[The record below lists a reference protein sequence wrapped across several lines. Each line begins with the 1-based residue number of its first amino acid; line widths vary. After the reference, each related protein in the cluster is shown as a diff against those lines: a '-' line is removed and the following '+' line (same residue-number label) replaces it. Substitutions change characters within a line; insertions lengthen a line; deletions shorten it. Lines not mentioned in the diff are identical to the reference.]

1 MNIHESRRH
10 ESRRVNDTGAIQL
23 AVFGHPITHSL
34 SPEIHTQFAE
44 SLGINI
50 DYRRIDCP
58 AGQLAKQLDAFQ
70 AQSGRGC
77 NLTVPLKNEGLGLA
91 IQASAAARMAGAAN
105 TLIWKEGGWH
115 ADNTD
120 GAGLIADFGNQQLN
134 IRNQSILILGAGG
147 AVAGI
152 LPALIDQQ
160 PSAICILN
168 RSLDKAEQLARR
180 FAATASIQTG
190 NLEQTPA
197 QAPFDLLI
205 QATSL
210 GHQGICPDI
219 HPHWLKS
226 GATMY
231 DLNYGPAHQPLR
243 AWCEARSIRCIDGRG
258 MLVEQAASAFE
269 LFTGHKPDTAAV
281 HAWIQS

>member
-1 MNIHESRRH
+1 M
-10 ESRRVNDTGAIQL
+10 
-23 AVFGHPITHSL
+23 
-34 SPEIHTQFAE
+34 
-44 SLGINI
+44 
-50 DYRRIDCP
+50 
-58 AGQLAKQLDAFQ
+58 
-70 AQSGRGC
+70 
-77 NLTVPLKNEGLGLA
+77 
-91 IQASAAARMAGAAN
+91 
-105 TLIWKEGGWH
+105 
-115 ADNTD
+115 
-120 GAGLIADFGNQQLN
+120 
-134 IRNQSILILGAGG
+134 
-147 AVAGI
+147 AGI

-180 FAATASIQTG
+180 FAASASIQTG

-226 GATMY
+226 GATVY
-231 DLNYGPAHQPLR
+231 DLNYGPANQPLR
-243 AWCEARSIRCIDGRG
+243 AWCETRSIRCVDGRG

-269 LFTGHKPDTAAV
+269 LFTGHKPDTTAV